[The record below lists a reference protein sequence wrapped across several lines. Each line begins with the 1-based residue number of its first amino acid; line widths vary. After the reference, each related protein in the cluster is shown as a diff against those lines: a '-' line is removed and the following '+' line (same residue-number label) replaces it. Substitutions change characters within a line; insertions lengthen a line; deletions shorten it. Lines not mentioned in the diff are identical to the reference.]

1 MSSFT
6 TVMLLVYSWLV
17 CFMEILSSRV
27 RLDGTAGSECCFFSA
42 GAWIVWSHPDHRRG
56 ETGDGAHRDHQELCF
71 TRQSGWRVHAYYTG
85 GHDSLWWR
93 LHFKRL
99 FSRHFNNSLLQ
110 GHIDELWGLAVHPW
124 KSQFLTCG
132 YDRQVC
138 LWDSNTH
145 QLIWTKSLEVSW
157 TNTAP
162 LRSFMENYKWWL
174 GGIIVLEN
182 KNCAFKK
189 TKNILLNKTGL
200 FVTFCLFLF

>member
-17 CFMEILSSRV
+17 CFMEIPSCRA
-27 RLDGTAGSECCFFSA
+27 RFYGTAGSECCFLSA
-42 GAWIVWSHPDHRRG
+42 GAWIVWSHPDHRRR

-93 LHFKRL
+93 LHFIRL
-99 FSRHFNNSLLQ
+99 FSRHFNKSPLQ

-162 LRSFMENYKWWL
+162 CGHLWRTTSDDLGALLSSRTRTVHLRKL
-174 GGIIVLEN
+174 
-182 KNCAFKK
+182 K
-189 TKNILLNKTGL
+189 TYYQIKQVSL
-200 FVTFCLFLF
+200 